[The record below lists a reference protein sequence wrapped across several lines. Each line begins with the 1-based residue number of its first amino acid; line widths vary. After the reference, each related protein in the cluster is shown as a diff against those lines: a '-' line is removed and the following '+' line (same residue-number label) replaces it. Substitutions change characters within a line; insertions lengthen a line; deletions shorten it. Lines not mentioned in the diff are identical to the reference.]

1 MCTKY
6 KQSAKIKVL
15 FELMLLKSPSQQ
27 LRSFGTLP
35 PFYRNLPNIMM
46 TYNKCLKYNNPPK
59 PQKVYTYGWFD
70 MNHFSWAGS
79 DQSG

>member
-27 LRSFGTLP
+27 LRSCRDAASILWEFTQHNDDIQQVLE
-35 PFYRNLPNIMM
+35 I
-46 TYNKCLKYNNPPK
+46 
-59 PQKVYTYGWFD
+59 
-70 MNHFSWAGS
+70 
-79 DQSG
+79 